1 MLWPPLGEECG
12 SSFEQTWIPITQ
24 EYFVPSLDEISP
36 MALEKRSFRY
46 LWIIFAISLLS
57 PFAKERGPS
66 FAHHPRMLCAKF
78 GWNWS
83 RTWFWR
89 RRRERKKFTTTTKT
103 YNGQSWFEPLAKV
116 SQNLL
121 VIIVWYIIPLD
132 IIGKIKLSTRSPL
145 KLEVEVESEGESS
158 LFAMMYSCLESQA
171 DRRPTFAG
179 LSKDS
184 KKNKWYVLRF

>member
-1 MLWPPLGEECG
+1 MN
-12 SSFEQTWIPITQ
+12 
-24 EYFVPSLDEISP
+24 YF
-36 MALEKRSFRY
+36 RN
-46 LWIIFAISLLS
+46 FAVISLCIRAW
-57 PFAKERGPS
+57 PFIWINLNT
-66 FAHHPRMLCAKF
+66 HHPRLVCAKF

-89 RRRERKKFTTTTKT
+89 RGREWKTTKT

-184 KKNKWYVLRF
+184 KKNKWYVLRFLLASPLFFYFRLPKFIFILNQSTPLMIGPHQMPEYLV

>member
-1 MLWPPLGEECG
+1 MN
-12 SSFEQTWIPITQ
+12 
-24 EYFVPSLDEISP
+24 Y
-36 MALEKRSFRY
+36 FRY
-46 LWIIFAISLLS
+46 FAVISLCKRAW
-57 PFAKERGPS
+57 PFIWINLNTY
-66 FAHHPRMLCAKF
+66 HPRLLCAKF

-89 RRRERKKFTTTTKT
+89 RRREWKKFTTTTKT

-116 SQNLL
+116 SQNFL

-145 KLEVEVESEGESS
+145 KLEVEIESEGESS
-158 LFAMMYSCLESQA
+158 LSAMMYACLESQA

-184 KKNKWYVLRF
+184 KKNKWYVLRFLLVSPLFFYFRLSKFIFILNQSTHLLLGPLRMREYLV